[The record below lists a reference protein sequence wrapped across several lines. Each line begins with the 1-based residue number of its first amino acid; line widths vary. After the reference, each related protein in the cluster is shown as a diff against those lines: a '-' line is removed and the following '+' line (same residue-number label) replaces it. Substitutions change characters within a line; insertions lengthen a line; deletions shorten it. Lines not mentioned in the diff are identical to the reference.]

1 MKTVSLASF
10 GKRLFAFLIDFII
23 VIVASL
29 VIFFVIVKPLG
40 IFDLENYQFGEN
52 IVKGAFDIMVV
63 LGVLFL
69 IFPLCLLVGFLY
81 DFLMISFTNQATFGK
96 KLMKLKVVKIDGT
109 SLTLFGILTRTVV
122 KFVTGFI
129 FILLWLICLFTDQ
142 NQTLHDKIAGSLV
155 VNEE

>member
-10 GKRLFAFLIDFII
+10 GKRLLAFLIDLII
-23 VIVASL
+23 VIIVSL
-29 VIFFVIVKPLG
+29 VLFFLIVKPLG

-52 IVKGAFDIMVV
+52 IVKGAFDIVMV

-81 DFLMISFTNQATFGK
+81 DCLMISFSNQATIGK
-96 KLMKLKVVKIDGT
+96 KLMKLKVVKIDGA
-109 SLTLFGILTRTVV
+109 SLTGFEVFTRTIA

-129 FILLWLICLFTDQ
+129 FIFLWLICLFTDQ

>member
-10 GKRLFAFLIDFII
+10 GKRLLAFLIDFII
-23 VIVASL
+23 VIVLSL
-29 VIFFVIVKPLG
+29 VIFFLIVKPLG

-52 IVKGAFDIMVV
+52 IVKGAFDIVMV
-63 LGVLFL
+63 LSVLFL
-69 IFPLCLLVGFLY
+69 ILPLCLLVGFLY
-81 DFLMISFTNQATFGK
+81 DFLMISFSNQSTIGK
-96 KLMKLKVVKIDGT
+96 KLMKLKVVKTDGT
-109 SLTLFGILTRTVV
+109 PLTLFAILTRTVA

-142 NQTLHDKIAGSLV
+142 NQTLHDKIAGSVV